1 MPQKALLAIRKA
13 LSSHYTN
20 VDITIIK
27 TEQEIDELIKRAP
40 DLVVSGIKYLG
51 FDRDSV
57 GRSSKR
63 KIWFTDI
70 LDKHGIKYTGSS
82 RNALE
87 LEFDKSEAK
96 KKIQEH
102 GFATA
107 PFFVASPN
115 KYKSLEIPLGY
126 PLFIKPLFEGDS
138 RGIDLESLVYTF
150 QEYQEKVSS
159 IFKNQNTVSLVEK
172 FLSGKEYT
180 VAILENFRKKSF
192 QIYPIELLA
201 EENEKNVRILGYD
214 DKIADREIA
223 LFISDSE
230 IKKRVSS
237 LALNSFK
244 ALGAKG
250 YGRIDIKMDENG
262 IPHFIEAN
270 LIPGL
275 GFGYFYRCYKQN
287 GGISHRQMIIDI
299 AKNSFEA
306 I

>member
-1 MPQKALLAIRKA
+1 VK
-13 LSSHYTN
+13 
-20 VDITIIK
+20 
-27 TEQEIDELIKRAP
+27 
-40 DLVVSGIKYLG
+40 
-51 FDRDSV
+51 
-57 GRSSKR
+57 
-63 KIWFTDI
+63 
-70 LDKHGIKYTGSS
+70 
-82 RNALE
+82 
-87 LEFDKSEAK
+87 AK